1 MSDEISDEISDED
14 FSFETVSLSEES
26 GKMIDRVIN
35 TLMVSAC
42 GLLLILI
49 TRDYGIVTS
58 STIFSGCYSFYGFYT
73 FFKTKSLSST
83 YGYLRRSSDNILNI
97 ISPPLPEKPE
107 SPVLMA
113 KIECADTNSKQ
124 KWEEN
129 FPCEDIITMIQD
141 EDNPVTLKIRFKN
154 GSVKVVKINA

>member
-1 MSDEISDEISDED
+1 MSDGLSDEISDED

-26 GKMIDRVIN
+26 GKMVDRVIN

-58 STIFSGCYSFYGFYT
+58 STIFSGCYGFYT
-73 FFKTKSLSST
+73 FFRTKSLSST
-83 YGYLRRSSDNILNI
+83 YGYLRRSSDNILNMI
-97 ISPPLPEKPE
+97 TPTLPEKPE
-107 SPVLMA
+107 SPVLMS
-113 KIECADTNSKQ
+113 KIESSNTETKE
-124 KWEEN
+124 KWEKN
-129 FPCEDIITMIQD
+129 FPCDDIMTMIQD

-154 GSVKVVKINA
+154 GCVKVVKINA